1 MKFIG
6 VTIIFALFLL
16 GAFLLVNWDVIIA
29 PTQLS
34 FLFFEAKSSVGLIS
48 LGIALVFAI
57 LFVGYSFTLR
67 TRMLM
72 EGRRYAHEIE
82 VQRKL
87 ADSAET
93 SRFDQ
98 LREQIT
104 LEFANLHTANQ
115 DTRSSLMTRSEELEQ
130 SLQKSLDEDTNSLS
144 AAMGEMEE
152 KLDRALARIT
162 S

>member
-1 MKFIG
+1 MKFFG
-6 VTIIFALFLL
+6 VIIIFALLLLGTFLL
-16 GAFLLVNWDVIIA
+16 LNWDVIIV

-34 FLFFEAKSSVGLIS
+34 FLFFEAKGSVGLIS
-48 LGIALVFAI
+48 LAIALLFGM
-57 LFVGYSFTLR
+57 LFVLYTLTLR

-72 EGRRYAHEIE
+72 EGRRYSHEIE

-98 LREQIT
+98 LREQIA
-104 LEFANLHTANQ
+104 LEFASLHTASQ
-115 DTRSSLMTRSEELEQ
+115 ETHSSLMTRIEELEQ
-130 SLQKSLDEDTNSLS
+130 SLQKSQDDTDNSLLAS
-144 AAMGEMEE
+144 MGEMEE
-152 KLDRALARIT
+152 KLDRALARLT

>member
-6 VTIIFALFLL
+6 VIIIAALFLL
-16 GAFLLVNWDVIIA
+16 GVFLFVNWDAITA

-34 FLFFEAKSSVGLIS
+34 FLFFEGKGSVGLIS
-48 LGIALVFAI
+48 LGVTLVFAI
-57 LFVGYSFTLR
+57 LFISYTLTLR
-67 TRMLM
+67 TRMLI
-72 EGRRYAHEIE
+72 EGRRYTQEVE

-115 DTRSSLMTRSEELEQ
+115 DTRISLMARTEDLEQ
-130 SLQKSLDEDTNSLS
+130 SLRKSIDEAANGLS
-144 AAMGEMEE
+144 ASIGEVEE
-152 KLDRALARIT
+152 KLDRVLARIVV
-162 S
+162 

>member
-6 VTIIFALFLL
+6 AIIIFALFLL
-16 GAFLLVNWDVIIA
+16 GAFLLANWDVISA

-34 FLFFEAKSSVGLIS
+34 FLFFEAKGSVGLIS

-57 LFVGYSFTLR
+57 LFIGYSFTLR

-72 EGRRYAHEIE
+72 EGRRYDHEIG

-104 LEFANLHTANQ
+104 LEFANLHKAKQ
-115 DTRSSLMTRSEELEQ
+115 DTRSSLIARTEELEK
-130 SLQKSLDEDTNSLS
+130 SLQKSLDETINSLLAS
-144 AAMGEMEE
+144 MGEMEE
-152 KLDRALARIT
+152 KLDRVLARIAV
-162 S
+162 